1 MEKTSES
8 FAHIEQKAAHIKAE
22 LTQLDGGIIE
32 SKQLGE
38 QVLHHAESISA
49 VVQETAAGSEEISAS
64 ALEQLSSFHKMAE
77 SVNNLVSLTERLNDQ
92 VRSVYFVTDI
102 RAQKTALFLLRQ
114 EGCFALQ
121 MVRFLEFWFFPPARF
136 FRQVGSFLIYGVI
149 VQRFFVIIFHAAKP
163 PFCPLGCPPALKLW
177 LQEKIASVPG
187 PEWAPIAE
195 PIE

>member
-1 MEKTSES
+1 MMAQTVSDIAGQTNLLSLNAAIEAARAGESGKGFAVVAEEIRKLADGSAKATAQIFDMVKQIEDGITSITGAVTTGVALADRQQELMEKTSES

-22 LTQLDGGIIE
+22 LTQLDGRIIE

-92 VRSVYFVTDI
+92 VR
-102 RAQKTALFLLRQ
+102 
-114 EGCFALQ
+114 
-121 MVRFLEFWFFPPARF
+121 RFTL
-136 FRQVGSFLIYGVI
+136 
-149 VQRFFVIIFHAAKP
+149 
-163 PFCPLGCPPALKLW
+163 
-177 LQEKIASVPG
+177 
-187 PEWAPIAE
+187 
-195 PIE
+195 